1 MEYRCGSYAWSGESV
16 GFGEWTLEGC
26 AVDSGC
32 IRFDRSDGSATSPW
46 VTPEFAPSSAIAS
59 WNCRTSAQ
67 TGVEVRLQVR
77 FPDGSQSSWFSMGRW
92 SSEPDVE
99 RGSVAGQRDSGISVE
114 TDTLTSDAPFAS
126 LRVRVIAYGV
136 IADGGPGAAMD
147 RIGLCWSGR
156 KPTAWDRTPDDL
168 DASPVLISGVPECS
182 QMVYPNG
189 GNVWCSPVS
198 LSMVIGYWNGNQAC
212 APLVEQTR
220 VGVFDPVYG
229 GYGNWAFNVAWAGSL
244 GFVAQVVRFASLA
257 SARPWI
263 DAGVPL
269 ILSVSWD
276 NDGERRLTGA
286 PVKSSNGHLTVLVGF
301 DESGRAIMNEPASP
315 DDASVRRTYAADEL
329 EACWLTA
336 SGGVAYLVYPP
347 GHPVPE
353 GGGYAVS
360 TAS

>member
-1 MEYRCGSYAWSGESV
+1 MEYRCGSYAWSGGSD

-26 AVDSGC
+26 AVDSGR

-59 WNCRTSAQ
+59 WNCRTPAQ

-77 FPDGSQSSWFSMGRW
+77 FADGTQSSWFSMGRW

-99 RGSVAGQRDSGISVE
+99 RGSVAGQRDSGISID
-114 TDTLTSDAPFAS
+114 TDTLVSEAPFAS
-126 LRVRVIAYGV
+126 LRVRAITYGT
-136 IADGGPGAAMD
+136 IADGDPGATL
-147 RIGLCWSGR
+147 RRVGVCWSDP
-156 KPTAWDRTPDDL
+156 KPGTWHAAPIAPDVTPTVID
-168 DASPVLISGVPECS
+168 GVPECS

-220 VGVFDPVYG
+220 TGVFDPVYG

-244 GFVAQVVRFASLA
+244 GFVAQVARFASLA
-257 SARPWI
+257 DARRWI

-276 NDGERRLTGA
+276 NGGSRRLTGA
-286 PVKSSNGHLTVLVGF
+286 PVTSSKGHLTVLVGF
-301 DESGRAIMNEPASP
+301 DEAGRAIMNEPAAP
-315 DDASVRRTYAADEL
+315 DNASVRRTYAADEL

-336 SGGVAYLVYPP
+336 SGGSAYVVYPP